1 MIVNNNMSVAGNMN
15 TGTGSNIS
23 GGSSPQHYEAQTST
37 PNGVGKIETTNRIE
51 KQFINAIEEANQI
64 KRGTTECQFSIH
76 QETKQVVIKLVDMT
90 TKEVIKELP
99 SEKLLDIFATMC
111 EVAGLFVDTK
121 R

>member
-1 MIVNNNMSVAGNMN
+1 MNVAGSMN
-15 TGTGSNIS
+15 IGAGSNIS
-23 GGSSPQHYEAQTST
+23 GGISPQHHEAQVST
-37 PNGVGKIETTNRIE
+37 PNGGGKIETTSGME

-76 QETKQVVIKLVDMT
+76 QETKQVMIKLVDLT
-90 TKEVIKELP
+90 TKEVIKEIP
-99 SEKLLDIFATMC
+99 SEKLLDMFATMC